1 MPGFAVTFRV
11 FPPEWLKQ
19 QSNFQMAAFT
29 AVTVPR
35 WRPTLAAPAVST
47 TRKAPTRSDFGR
59 LSLFGLGMLSANFYK
74 AARRSD
80 GRVIVKGRNYEKNI
94 RGKKGPAERKQAKLT
109 AKHLRLIVLA
119 LKEGGPDPS
128 TNNLLSRYIKA
139 ALKDNLPRD
148 TIDRRIKAFTDKK
161 ESFEEVEVQGY
172 GPGGAAL
179 IIEAMTD
186 NMNRTRGAIKDAFK
200 EVNGEVKNV
209 GDHIFARQGVLEFEG
224 VGEEK
229 VFEDIVTRDDGVVEV
244 TTLPELFHKTVAAF
258 EDAGLEPSKSEVQ
271 RRVQV
276 EASLNHEQS
285 YEVLRLLHEL
295 EECDDIGEVHHNAV
309 FADDCELQYGNYGV
323 VLEYSKAYKK

>member
-1 MPGFAVTFRV
+1 
-11 FPPEWLKQ
+11 
-19 QSNFQMAAFT
+19 
-29 AVTVPR
+29 
-35 WRPTLAAPAVST
+35 
-47 TRKAPTRSDFGR
+47 
-59 LSLFGLGMLSANFYK
+59 
-74 AARRSD
+74 
-80 GRVIVKGRNYEKNI
+80 
-94 RGKKGPAERKQAKLT
+94 
-109 AKHLRLIVLA
+109 
-119 LKEGGPDPS
+119 
-128 TNNLLSRYIKA
+128 
-139 ALKDNLPRD
+139 
-148 TIDRRIKAFTDKK
+148 
-161 ESFEEVEVQGY
+161 
-172 GPGGAAL
+172 
-179 IIEAMTD
+179 
-186 NMNRTRGAIKDAFK
+186 
-200 EVNGEVKNV
+200 VKNV

-229 VFEDIVTRDDGVVEV
+229 VFEVSMEVEVDVEDIVTRDDGVVEV